1 MDKRVE
7 WDGGCRRGQE
17 WAEELMEEQGKVI
30 DEKMANTMDVNVDD
44 KTTAMFNAQQNTRM
58 SIVSR
63 VYMSEWSVVRCAFF
77 FKHILPATSTIVMY
91 TKVFWFHSLFVFIQK
106 KKQQ

>member
-1 MDKRVE
+1 
-7 WDGGCRRGQE
+7 
-17 WAEELMEEQGKVI
+17 MEEQGKVI

-63 VYMSEWSVVRCAFF
+63 VYMSE
-77 FKHILPATSTIVMY
+77 
-91 TKVFWFHSLFVFIQK
+91 
-106 KKQQ
+106 